1 MSIWS
6 ALAKVGLGVAAP
18 FTGGAT
24 LAAMPFVDPVSN
36 IFTGESGGIPTGKGT
51 PTGSTGSVWGD
62 LAKLG
67 IGAGGV
73 LGASALGNLL
83 GGGPQTTPL
92 QNQVFQQQLEAGRLG
107 MDTARQLL
115 PQGQNL
121 LTMGAQQ
128 MQSPMNYWSSILSGN
143 RGLATSALAPEISRI
158 GQGYQTAAN
167 TSAAL
172 MPRGGPSAAFNA
184 ELPFAQQ
191 RDVSSLLQSA
201 RPAAAGS
208 LLGAA
213 QNIGGLGSSLLGS
226 GISAI
231 YGATQAGRD
240 IISQQQAAQEAAA
253 KRGEKIGTGLFG
265 LINQYGMPALDKI
278 FKKTPG
284 GGGTIGTG
292 TLGTGTDVGP
302 GY

>member
-1 MSIWS
+1 
-6 ALAKVGLGVAAP
+6 
-18 FTGGAT
+18 
-24 LAAMPFVDPVSN
+24 
-36 IFTGESGGIPTGKGT
+36 
-51 PTGSTGSVWGD
+51 
-62 LAKLG
+62 
-67 IGAGGV
+67 
-73 LGASALGNLL
+73 
-83 GGGPQTTPL
+83 
-92 QNQVFQQQLEAGRLG
+92 
-107 MDTARQLL
+107 
-115 PQGQNL
+115 
-121 LTMGAQQ
+121 
-128 MQSPMNYWSSILSGN
+128 MNYWSSILSGN

-172 MPRGGPSAAFNA
+172 MPRGGPSAAFMS

-240 IISQQQAAQEAAA
+240 IINQQQQAQAAA
-253 KRGEKIGTGLFG
+253 AARGNAIGGGLFD
-265 LINQYGMPALDKI
+265 LVNKFGMPALDKVLGGLGNKPNI
-278 FKKTPG
+278 KTGSPGYPTGPFGVGQDIYLPG
-284 GGGTIGTG
+284 G
-292 TLGTGTDVGP
+292 
-302 GY
+302 

>member
-1 MSIWS
+1 MPFI
-6 ALAKVGLGVAAP
+6 AP
-18 FTGGAT
+18 FLPA
-24 LAAMPFVDPVSN
+24 
-36 IFTGESGGIPTGKGT
+36 I
-51 PTGSTGSVWGD
+51 
-62 LAKLG
+62 
-67 IGAGGV
+67 IGAGAS
-73 LGASALGNLL
+73 LGSAAIGNKLA
-83 GGGPQTTPL
+83 GGPQTTPL
-92 QNQVFQQQLEAGRLG
+92 QNQVFQQQLEGGRLG

-184 ELPFAQQ
+184 ELPFSQQ
-191 RDVSSLLQSA
+191 HDVANLLQTA
-201 RPAAAGS
+201 RPQAAGS

-213 QNIGGLGSSLLGS
+213 QNLGGLGSSLIGS
-226 GISAI
+226 GISSI

-240 IISQQQAAQEAAA
+240 IISQQQQAQAAAAQ
-253 KRGEKIGTGLFG
+253 RGQAIGGGLFD
-265 LINQYGMPALDKI
+265 LVNKYGMPALDQI
-278 FKKTPG
+278 FKR
-284 GGGTIGTG
+284 GGGTGNLSTG
-292 TLGTGTDVGP
+292 SISSGVGP

>member
-1 MSIWS
+1 MGFI
-6 ALAKVGLGVAAP
+6 APFLPAIIKGGIGLG
-18 FTGGAT
+18 TS
-24 LAAMPFVDPVSN
+24 L
-36 IFTGESGGIPTGKGT
+36 
-51 PTGSTGSVWGD
+51 
-62 LAKLG
+62 
-67 IGAGGV
+67 
-73 LGASALGNLL
+73 LGNKLA
-83 GGGPQTTPL
+83 GGPQTTPL
-92 QNQVFQQQLEAGRLG
+92 QDQVFQQQLEAGKLG

-143 RGLATSALAPEISRI
+143 RGLATSAMAPEISRI

-172 MPRGGPSAAFNA
+172 MPRGGPSAAFMS

-231 YGATQAGRD
+231 YGAAQAGRD
-240 IISQQQAAQEAAA
+240 IINQQQQAQAAA
-253 KRGEKIGTGLFG
+253 AQRGQAIGGGLFD
-265 LINQYGMPALDKI
+265 LINKYGFPAIDKI
-278 FKKTPG
+278 FKKGTPTG
-284 GGGTIGTG
+284 VPPPGTPEG
-292 TLGTGTDVGP
+292 DYGP
-302 GY
+302 WKY